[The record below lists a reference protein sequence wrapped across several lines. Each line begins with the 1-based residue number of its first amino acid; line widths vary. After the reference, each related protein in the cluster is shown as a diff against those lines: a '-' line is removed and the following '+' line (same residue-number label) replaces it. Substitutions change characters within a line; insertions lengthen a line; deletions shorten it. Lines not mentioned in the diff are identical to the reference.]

1 MKRDIRENE
10 EFLTL
15 RTMMTRKKIS
25 LTKVSKKLGYSTE
38 YIYISFHNNKREVI
52 DKIFGYVSSI

>member
-15 RTMMTRKKIS
+15 KNMIFRKKTS
-25 LTKVSKKLGYSTE
+25 LRKVASELNISTE
-38 YIYISFHNNKREVI
+38 YIYLSFYKNKRDII
-52 DKIFGYVSSI
+52 DKVFNYVTNL

>member
-15 RTMMTRKKIS
+15 KNIIYRKKTS
-25 LTKVSKKLGYSTE
+25 LSKVAQDLGISTE
-38 YIYISFHNNKREVI
+38 YIYLCFHKNKRDIINKVFNHVTNI
-52 DKIFGYVSSI
+52 